1 MELLEKLC
9 SAYGPT
15 AHEWDVQRLV
25 AEECCKIRMVC
36 EGDAIGNLYASW
48 NNPGPLKIGI
58 IAHAD
63 EIGMQVNCITD
74 DGLLRFRKIGG
85 LRATSLDGH
94 QVKVLTHKGPIDGIV
109 GSDPMNDNGTE
120 KGILMATRDLWID
133 IGAESRQEAESMVRL
148 GDFVV
153 FNATFTRLGEY
164 RIVSKAL
171 DDRLGLYV
179 MLKSLR
185 ELKECSLSAEVLAIS
200 SVQEEISTRGIKAC
214 RKPLDVAII
223 LDVDYATDIP
233 TAHSETGL
241 LKLGGGV
248 GINMNA
254 DSNPVLRNML
264 VEEAAKQGIALQP
277 TVSRNLSGGT
287 DAAQLGTMG
296 DIATLNV
303 NLPLRYMHTHSEM
316 CDIRD
321 IEAAVKVV
329 VALVKRLDKMPEPVF
344 VPWQHLEEKR
354 S

>member
-1 MELLEKLC
+1 MVLLEKLC

-15 AHEWDVQRLV
+15 AHEMNVQRLV
-25 AEECCKIRMVC
+25 AEECRRMQMVC

-48 NNPGPLKIGI
+48 NDSGPLKIGI

-63 EIGMQVNCITD
+63 EIGMQVNGITD
-74 DGLLRFRKIGG
+74 EGLLRFRKIGG

-94 QVKVLTHKGPIDGIV
+94 HVKVLTQKGAIDGIV

-133 IGAESRQEAESMVRL
+133 IGAESRQEAENLVEI
-148 GDFVV
+148 GDFIV
-153 FNATFTRLGEY
+153 FNAAFTRLGKY
-164 RIVSKAL
+164 HIVSKAL

-179 MLKSLR
+179 MLKSLH
-185 ELKECSLSAEVLAIS
+185 ELKECSLTAEVVAIS
-200 SVQEEISTRGIKAC
+200 SVQEEISTRGIMAC

-223 LDVDYATDIP
+223 LDVDFATDIP
-233 TAHSETGL
+233 TAHPETGV

-248 GINMNA
+248 GINRNA
-254 DSNPVLRNML
+254 DSNPILRNML

-287 DAAQLGTMG
+287 DAAPLGTMG
-296 DIATLNV
+296 NIATLNV

-321 IEAAVKVV
+321 IDAAVKAV
-329 VALVKRLDKMPEPVF
+329 VALVKRLDKMPEPAF
-344 VPWQHLEEKR
+344 VPWQHLGEK
-354 S
+354 